1 MGWEIHNNYSGTGGV
16 MNKERIYHTKPS
28 ITDLE
33 VKYAADAAK
42 NGWGEIRYL
51 ACNIKI
57 LYLRLKDKIRT

>member
-1 MGWEIHNNYSGTGGV
+1 MGRKIRNGYSGTGGV
-16 MNKERIYHTKPS
+16 MNKERIYYAKPS

-33 VKYAADAAK
+33 VKYATDAAE

-57 LYLRLKDKIRT
+57 LYLKLKDKIRT